1 MDLAAWVTIGS
12 VCATGAVSPGPSL
25 AVVVKNT
32 VARGR
37 RAGVLTGLGH
47 GLGVG
52 LYAFAAVAGLHVLLH
67 GYETWITTA
76 GALYLVWMGAR
87 ILVATWRVRPAAGA
101 AGADGALGA
110 GAGDAGHAVEVRS
123 AFLEGFLVA
132 FLNPKI
138 AVFFLA
144 LLAQFVPAEAGL
156 AERAGVAVLAMA
168 IDGGWYVFAAAALAA
183 SGATRTLARFGV
195 WLDRLFGALIAGL
208 GVAML
213 VRTLA

>member
-47 GLGVG
+47 GIGVG

-67 GYETWITTA
+67 GYETWIMAA
-76 GALYLVWMGAR
+76 GALYLVWMGVR
-87 ILVATWRVRPAAGA
+87 ILVATWRPRPAATVGA
-101 AGADGALGA
+101 AEAADGTGA
-110 GAGDAGHAVEVRS
+110 GAASHAVKVKS

-183 SGATRTLARFGV
+183 SGATRWLARFGV

-208 GVAML
+208 GIAML